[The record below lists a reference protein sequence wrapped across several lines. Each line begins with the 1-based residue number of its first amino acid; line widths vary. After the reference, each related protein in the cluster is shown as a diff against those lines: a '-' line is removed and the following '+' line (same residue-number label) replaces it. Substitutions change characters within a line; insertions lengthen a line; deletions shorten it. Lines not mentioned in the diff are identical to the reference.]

1 MAQRGGLQMMTF
13 KAGKNQ
19 VTMRRLILWI
29 PVFAGF
35 LAGAADRAWAQIAPD
50 GTLPNNS
57 IVNQV
62 GSTITITGGTTVSNS
77 SNSNLFHSFRQF
89 SVPGGITA
97 HFNHAT
103 SVKNIIARVTG
114 SASTIDG
121 TIQANG
127 NANLFLINPNGISFG
142 ANARLNIGGSFIAST
157 AQKIRFADGTE
168 LSAVTPQSPLL
179 TVSVPLGLQYGPN
192 AAPIQV
198 QGQSNNL
205 GFDPVTF
212 ETDRSARPSGLQVP
226 TGQTLALVGGDVLFN
241 GGNLTASQGR
251 IELGSVR
258 GGGLVT
264 LTPTNPGW
272 RLNYDGINQFGEIR
286 LAQAASAD
294 VSGNGAGE
302 LWVHGG
308 QVRVTD
314 GSALLALNLG
324 SIPGK
329 GITVNARDSLEV
341 LSASSSYISTI
352 ATDANSTATAQ
363 GGTLTITTPF
373 LRVAEGGQLS
383 ASTSGAAKA
392 GNLNV
397 QSQTIEITGG
407 IPGFTSS
414 GLFGNVNFGTG
425 SGGEVHINTDTLQ
438 VLGGAQIAASTF
450 DTGNA
455 GSLHIS
461 ARTIELDGENDL
473 GSSGLFASTVFGSGN
488 GGSIYVQSDRLQASN
503 GAQLSVG
510 TFTSGNAGTVSVK
523 AGDINLS
530 GTSLQG
536 NPSGFLSQV
545 EPNASGHGGKITVE
559 ADRLSLADGAQL
571 AVNTLASGDAGEL
584 NVSAQTLELI
594 GDGLRTPSALLS
606 TVGNEATGHGGNLT
620 VTASSLRLLDGA
632 QIATSTKGTGNA
644 GNLVVKAGTIELAG
658 VGTLARSGLFSSAT
672 ISTGNAGNVQV
683 ATKRLLIRDGATI
696 NVGNFASHNPTI
708 APGQG
713 AAGNLQIDASIIQLD
728 RGATLTANS
737 AGGEQGNIIL
747 NSKLLVLRRGSSIST
762 NAIGRATGGNILIN
776 TDFLVAVKTENS
788 DITSNSLSNRG
799 GLIRITAQG
808 VLGIDPRPQLT
819 PFSDI
824 TVLSGRGLEFSG
836 TIELNTPDTDLLRGL
851 MQLSDRFVDANTHIT
866 ASCEQAKTN
875 AFFVTGRG
883 GLPQDAHQPLSGGSI
898 WTDLR
903 LEPMPSS
910 SLAPVQ
916 GSFISPSPAT
926 DPPIIEAKGVQVDAD
941 GHVSLVA
948 DATQPNQPL
957 DWYQPVQC
965 VKSGGGV

>member
-1 MAQRGGLQMMTF
+1 MMTF
-13 KAGKNQ
+13 KPGKDHAF
-19 VTMRRLILWI
+19 VGGLILVI
-29 PVFAGF
+29 PV
-35 LAGAADRAWAQIAPD
+35 LASGLTGAAEPALAQITPD

-57 IVNQV
+57 IVTQS
-62 GSTITITGGTTVSNS
+62 GSIITITGGTTVSNS
-77 SNSNLFHSFRQF
+77 RNSNLFHSFRQF

-103 SVKNIIARVTG
+103 SVRNIIARVTG

-127 NANLFLINPNGISFG
+127 NANLFLINPNGIRFG

-157 AQKIRFADGTE
+157 AQKIRFADGAE
-168 LSAVTPQSPLL
+168 LSAVTPQAPLL

-192 AAPIQV
+192 PAPIQV
-198 QGQSNNL
+198 QGPSNNL

-212 ETDRSARPSGLQVP
+212 ETDRSGRPSGLQVA

-294 VSGNGAGE
+294 VSGKGAGE
-302 LWVHGG
+302 IRLQGG

-324 SIPGK
+324 SIPGQ
-329 GITVNARDSLEV
+329 GITVNARESLEV

-352 ATDANSTATAQ
+352 AADANSTATAQ
-363 GGTLTITTPF
+363 GGTINITTPF
-373 LRVAEGGQLS
+373 LRVADGGQVS
-383 ASTSGAAKA
+383 ASTSGPAKA
-392 GNLNV
+392 GRLQI
-397 QSQTIEITGG
+397 QSQTIEVTGG
-407 IPGFTSS
+407 IPDFTSS
-414 GLFGNVNFGTG
+414 GLFSNVNFGSG
-425 SGGEVHINTDTLQ
+425 SGGELHIQTDTLR
-438 VLGGAQIAASTF
+438 VLDGAQIAASTF
-450 DTGNA
+450 DAGNA

-461 ARTIELDGENDL
+461 ARTIDLEGENDL
-473 GSSGLFASTVFGSGN
+473 SSSGLFASTVFGSGN
-488 GGSIYVQSDRLQASN
+488 GGSIYVQSDRLQASH
-503 GAQLSVG
+503 GAQISVG
-510 TFTSGNAGTVSVK
+510 TFTSGDAGTVYVK
-523 AGDINLS
+523 AGEINLS
-530 GTSLQG
+530 GTSLKG

-545 EPNASGHGGKITVE
+545 EINASGQGGKITVE
-559 ADRLSLADGAQL
+559 ADRLRITDGAQL

-584 NVSAQTLELI
+584 NVSAQTLELL

-606 TVGNEATGHGGNLT
+606 TVGTGATGNGGNLT
-620 VTASSLRLLDGA
+620 VTAGSLRLLDGA

-644 GNLVVKAGTIELAG
+644 GDLVVNAGTIEVAG
-658 VGTLARSGLFSSAT
+658 VGRLARSGLFSSAT
-672 ISTGNAGNVQV
+672 VSTGNAGNVQV
-683 ATKRLLIRDGATI
+683 AAKRLLIRDGATI
-696 NVGNFASHNPTI
+696 NVGNFASNNPTI
-708 APGQG
+708 VAGQG
-713 AAGNLQIDASIIQLD
+713 SAGNLHIAAATIQLD
-728 RGATLTANS
+728 QGATLTANS
-737 AGGEQGNIIL
+737 AGGEQGNIFL
-747 NSKLLVLRRGSSIST
+747 NADLLILRRGSSIST
-762 NAIGRATGGNILIN
+762 NAIGSATGGNILIN

-788 DITSNSLSNRG
+788 DIMSNSLNNRG

-808 VLGIDPRPQLT
+808 VFGIEPRPQLT

-836 TIELNTPDTDLLRGL
+836 TIELDTPDTDLLRGL
-851 MQLSDRFVDANTHIT
+851 TQLPDRFVDANTHIT

-883 GLPQDAHQPLSGGSI
+883 GLPQDANQPLSGGSV

-903 LEPMPSS
+903 LGTTPSRPTGPEASMP
-910 SLAPVQ
+910 
-916 GSFISPSPAT
+916 PSPT
-926 DPPIIEAKGVQVDAD
+926 DDPPIIEAKGIRVEAD
-941 GHVSLVA
+941 GQVSLVA
-948 DATQPNQPL
+948 DATQPHQPM
-957 DWYQPVQC
+957 DWYQPVPC
-965 VKSGGGV
+965 VK